1 MATENNQTPNGE
13 RDEDDAS
20 LVPASSDEGGRIEVD
35 DSDSSAPS
43 EMLDKIPAGQR
54 STFVRSISSSFA
66 QFIAPAINPIFE
78 KVTSAH
84 ISTIIENA
92 ENERV
97 RENEA
102 DKSRRL
108 YQFAYFLIGL
118 LAIIGL
124 VVFFTLTD
132 NRDLIAAIITG
143 ALGFLGGLAAGR
155 YTRRN

>member
-1 MATENNQTPNGE
+1 MATENNPKPNGE
-13 RDEDDAS
+13 REDDDAS

-35 DSDSSAPS
+35 ESDLPAPS
-43 EMLDKIPAGQR
+43 EMLDKIPAEHR
-54 STFVRSISSSFA
+54 STFVRSISSFA
-66 QFIAPAINPIFE
+66 QFVAPAINPVFE
-78 KVTSAH
+78 KFTSAH

-97 RENEA
+97 RENQA
-102 DKSRRL
+102 DKSRRQ

-143 ALGFLGGLAAGR
+143 AMGFLGGLAAGR